1 MGRTSLESLEK
12 LPQKESMRHTHH
24 KEGWDM
30 KMYDHGTLNY
40 KIVSRYIDN
49 ILKKSIGRNFDKVKK
64 HILEAMKEFNI
75 ARREPNLV
83 ETILIGKIGEKYMA
97 KYVLDEQGRIQKNKL
112 AEARTA
118 YWAKRRKERATT
130 VKVDDENV
138 TVRLKKTL
146 TDKQINLLKH
156 KLVSNGVALGDWF
169 HNLCCGGT
177 ISSENF
183 QSIVF
188 TVKGKIVGRD
198 KYRLPIMNNDDRDFI
213 ESCFEIAS
221 GGTIYYFDYKSPE
234 YKQWKKET
242 QDAKK
247 KEQREFKKKR
257 EERYENLLHDIEA
270 EKKYKERAKDIVDRD
285 RHGFDENSFIGE
297 PYHGQKRKKV

>member
-1 MGRTSLESLEK
+1 MGRTSLESLEN

-24 KEGWDM
+24 REGWDM

-40 KIVSRYIDN
+40 KIVGRYIDN
-49 ILKKSIGRNFDKVKK
+49 ILKKSIGKNFDKVKK

-83 ETILIGKIGEKYMA
+83 ETILTWKIGEKYMA

-118 YWAKRRKERATT
+118 YWAERRKERATT
-130 VKVDDENV
+130 VKIDNENV
-138 TVRLKKTL
+138 TIRLKKTL

-169 HNLCCGGT
+169 YNVCCGGT
-177 ISSENF
+177 ISSEKF

-188 TVKGKIVGRD
+188 TVKEKIVGRD

-221 GGTIYYFDYKSPE
+221 GGTRHYFDYKSPE
-234 YKQWKKET
+234 YKQWKKEV

-247 KEQREFKKKR
+247 KEQRELKKRR
-257 EERYENLLHDIEA
+257 EERYENLLHELSRK
-270 EKKYKERAKDIVDRD
+270 EKEEKERNIIDRD
-285 RHGFDENSFIGE
+285 RLGFDDESFK
-297 PYHGQKRKKV
+297 YGQKRKKS